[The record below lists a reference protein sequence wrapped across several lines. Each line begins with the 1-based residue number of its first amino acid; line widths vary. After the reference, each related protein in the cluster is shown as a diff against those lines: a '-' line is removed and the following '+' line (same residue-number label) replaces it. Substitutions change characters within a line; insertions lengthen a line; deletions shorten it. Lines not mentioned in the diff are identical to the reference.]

1 MPMSVS
7 CCAAA
12 ACFILTFSVVMIW
25 TFGSS
30 VLPMYVLVLCMCV
43 VGVSFSGCP
52 GSWFSMSILVS
63 IVSSCKCWF
72 VVLCNGVLSIV
83 VASCNGALSIVVEL
97 VLPSQNRL
105 PEFGGAW

>member
-43 VGVSFSGCP
+43 FGLSFSGCP
-52 GSWFSMSILVS
+52 GSWLSMSILVS

-72 VVLCNGVLSIV
+72 VVLCNCVLSIV
-83 VASCNGALSIVVEL
+83 VASCNCVLSLVVEL